1 MQHILCR
8 SEVVSAGRLQEL
20 RQRYPQLI
28 RSTEK
33 LYPAE
38 EGNIYYEPQL
48 RVKNGAAVHC
58 PYKGCGHLLRYRDL
72 RIVTRRID
80 AHSREVYFLE
90 RCCCPHCRKQGRQSY
105 HMLYPEELTAQ
116 FRYSMTTV
124 GTAIRSYLFNPSEK
138 NTSRVLEKID
148 PTSHHRNDSTQNLQ
162 TIFTEGNDNLHAL
175 DCLDDIDEKTVRR
188 WYCWFVHFSKE
199 ACHVPVAVAPA
210 IGNPCPSQPYDI
222 SISNVL
228 HDISSADAAKPWSHK
243 SCEGGAGDEQA
254 AEGQD
259 TAVDVAG
266 TQDTRAAQTSRR
278 VLRF

>member
-8 SEVVSAGRLQEL
+8 SEVVSASRLQEL

-80 AHSREVYFLE
+80 AHRREVYFLE

-105 HMLYPEELTAQ
+105 HMLSPDVNTDITVPISRTITA
-116 FRYSMTTV
+116 
-124 GTAIRSYLFNPSEK
+124 EK
-138 NTSRVLEKID
+138 KQAVMDDMNIHTKA
-148 PTSHHRNDSTQNLQ
+148 QNLAKQ
-162 TIFTEGNDNLHAL
+162 ILEFKKQRRAL
-175 DCLDDIDEKTVRR
+175 DRGINDVEQQLSELFDDANVNELETDMGILTRR
-188 WYCWFVHFSKE
+188 K
-199 ACHVPVAVAPA
+199 
-210 IGNPCPSQPYDI
+210 IGDKCYWVI
-222 SISNVL
+222 EI
-228 HDISSADAAKPWSHK
+228 
-243 SCEGGAGDEQA
+243 
-254 AEGQD
+254 
-259 TAVDVAG
+259 
-266 TQDTRAAQTSRR
+266 
-278 VLRF
+278 